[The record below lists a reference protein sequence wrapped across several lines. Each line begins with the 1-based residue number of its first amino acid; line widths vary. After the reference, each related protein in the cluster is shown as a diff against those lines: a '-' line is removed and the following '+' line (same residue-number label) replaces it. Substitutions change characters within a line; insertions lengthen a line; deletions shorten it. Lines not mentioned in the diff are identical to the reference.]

1 MPANLPPDYLEAEE
15 KYRQAKTIPE
25 RLACL
30 REMFALIPK
39 HKGTE
44 KIQANIKGTIAK
56 LKKESQRQKKKKGFS
71 HKVEREGAGQVVL
84 VGPPNVGKSQLI
96 NILTNASPEVAS
108 YPFTTRTFLP
118 GMMDFEEIQIQLVD
132 IPPVSPVY
140 MESWVPGIIRAAD
153 ALLLLVDLTS
163 KDPPAQFEETRE
175 VLEKLKI
182 ILSQSEGE
190 VNPVRSSSR
199 KGSEGALGPVFAK
212 EIKSSPRG
220 QAGGLSNGIKTGFV
234 YLETL
239 LIANKNDQPGTEDAE
254 QRLKDLLGLRFPL
267 VSISAKE
274 GKGLEELKR
283 KIFEVLKIIRVFSK
297 IPGKPADMSRPYTLK
312 KENTLLEFA
321 KIVHKDFGEKL
332 KFARVWGS
340 GKFEGQVV
348 NKDYLLMDKDVV
360 ELHR

>member
-15 KYRQAKTIPE
+15 KYRQAKTVPE

-44 KIQANIKGTIAK
+44 KLQANIKGTIAK

-71 HKVEREGAGQVVL
+71 YKVEREGAGQVVL
-84 VGPPNVGKSQLI
+84 VGPPNAGKSQLM
-96 NILTNASPEVAS
+96 NILTNADPEVAS
-108 YPFTTRTFLP
+108 YPFTTHKSLP

-175 VLEKLKI
+175 VLEKSKI

-190 VNPVRSSSR
+190 VNARRSLKQTQGVEQSS
-199 KGSEGALGPVFAK
+199 EV
-212 EIKSSPRG
+212 
-220 QAGGLSNGIKTGFV
+220 KTGFV

-239 LIANKNDQPGTEDAE
+239 LVANKNDQPGTEDAE

-283 KIFEVLKIIRVFSK
+283 KTFEALKIIRVFSK
-297 IPGKPADMSRPYTLK
+297 IPGKPADLSRPYTLK
-312 KENTLLEFA
+312 RESTLFEFA
-321 KIVHKDFGEKL
+321 KIVHKDFGESL

>member
-30 REMFALIPK
+30 KEMFALIPK

-71 HKVEREGAGQVVL
+71 CKVEREGAGQVVL

-175 VLEKLKI
+175 VLEKSKI
-182 ILSQSEGE
+182 ILSKSEGE
-190 VNPVRSSSR
+190 V
-199 KGSEGALGPVFAK
+199 
-212 EIKSSPRG
+212 
-220 QAGGLSNGIKTGFV
+220 KTGFV

-254 QRLKDLLGLRFPL
+254 QRLKDLLGLRVPL

-297 IPGKPADMSRPYTLK
+297 IPGKPADLSRPYTLK
-312 KENTLLEFA
+312 KESTLLEFA

-348 NKDYLLMDKDVV
+348 NKDYVLMDKDVV

>member
-30 REMFALIPK
+30 KEMFALIPK

-71 HKVEREGAGQVVL
+71 CKVEREGAGQVVL
-84 VGPPNVGKSQLI
+84 VGSPNVGKSQLI

-108 YPFTTRTFLP
+108 YPFTTRKFLP

-182 ILSQSEGE
+182 ILSKSEGE
-190 VNPVRSSSR
+190 V
-199 KGSEGALGPVFAK
+199 
-212 EIKSSPRG
+212 
-220 QAGGLSNGIKTGFV
+220 KTGFV

-239 LIANKNDQPGTEDAE
+239 LIANKNDQPGTKDAE

-297 IPGKPADMSRPYTLK
+297 IPGKPADLSRPYTLK
-312 KENTLLEFA
+312 KESTLLEFA

-348 NKDYLLMDKDVV
+348 NKDYVLMDKDVV